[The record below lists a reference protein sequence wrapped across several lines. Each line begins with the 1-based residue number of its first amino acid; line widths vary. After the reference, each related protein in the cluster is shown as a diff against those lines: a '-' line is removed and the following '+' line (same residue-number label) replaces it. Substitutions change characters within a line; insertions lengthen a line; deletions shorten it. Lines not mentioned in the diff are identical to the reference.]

1 MISGLFWPCECTQ
14 KRKNKVKALTYGTF
28 SQFSVSYFRF
38 SKKFMDKSTRWS
50 SSSCLVLN
58 YGSFQRVSS
67 LIQNSLSRSILFALS
82 TGTRAKTMK
91 HGDTSFARCF
101 TTVSVRDM
109 AHITAAKFRNKAT
122 LYTFLWHNRSITNGI
137 ALGSKPISRYIS
149 LVCYYIVYTHWP
161 LTS

>member
-1 MISGLFWPCECTQ
+1 
-14 KRKNKVKALTYGTF
+14 
-28 SQFSVSYFRF
+28 
-38 SKKFMDKSTRWS
+38 MDKSTRWS

-91 HGDTSFARCF
+91 HRDTSFARCF

-149 LVCYYIVYTHWP
+149 LVCYYIVYTLAINIIKEFPFDFPQFHFYSAQSVVGIEAMHSLP
-161 LTS
+161 FPQS